1 MKTGIVTSL
10 AILAIFA
17 AACGGGPDVADMTE
31 VQRLRSGPL
40 DVVLL
45 SSSGALRHGMDEFV
59 IEFRSATD
67 GSLIDVGEVRAS
79 SNMSMSGTPMLGTVN
94 VSRTET
100 AGRYLGAAELSM
112 AGTWRTTIEWDG
124 PAGKGTVAFSTS
136 VR

>member
-1 MKTGIVTSL
+1 MRNRIVTAV
-10 AILAIFA
+10 AIVAMFA
-17 AACGGGPDVADMTE
+17 AACGGGPDMAAMTE

-45 SSSGALRHGMDEFV
+45 SASGALRHGMDEFV

-79 SNMSMSGTPMLGTVN
+79 SSMSMAGTPMLGTVN

-100 AGRYLGAAELSM
+100 AGRYLGSAALSM

-124 PAGKGTVAFSTS
+124 RAGKGTVAFSSS